1 MTPGLRVISPGLNTT
16 VQDRGRTGYQRL
28 GIPVSGALDPVA
40 LAAANVVVGNA
51 AGAAALECLYRG
63 PTFEIEAARARLAV
77 AGSGVVLEVVEP
89 EGQATR
95 HVPALESITLARG
108 SRARLLITGPGIS
121 AYLAVEG
128 GIDAPIIMGSR
139 ATYVRAGLGGLGGR
153 ALRAGDVVPLAR
165 DATPARDEVCLPG
178 VEFGLPARV
187 RVVLGPQDDH
197 FTGPALREFL
207 HASYTVTSASDR
219 MGLRL
224 SGPALE
230 HSKGFNIVSDGIPP
244 GAIQV
249 PGDGQPII
257 LLADR
262 QTTGGYPKIATVIS
276 ADLPALGRVGPGARL
291 MFAAMSIAEAEM
303 VRRKLD
309 GEIAAWPSRLEP
321 IRRGP
326 SLDPAKLAE
335 VNLVSGVV
343 DPDASDSAAD

>member
-1 MTPGLRVISPGLNTT
+1 
-16 VQDRGRTGYQRL
+16 
-28 GIPVSGALDPVA
+28 
-40 LAAANVVVGNA
+40 
-51 AGAAALECLYRG
+51 
-63 PTFEIEAARARLAV
+63 
-77 AGSGVVLEVVEP
+77 
-89 EGQATR
+89 
-95 HVPALESITLARG
+95 
-108 SRARLLITGPGIS
+108 
-121 AYLAVEG
+121 
-128 GIDAPIIMGSR
+128 
-139 ATYVRAGLGGLGGR
+139 
-153 ALRAGDVVPLAR
+153 
-165 DATPARDEVCLPG
+165 
-178 VEFGLPARV
+178 
-187 RVVLGPQDDH
+187 
-197 FTGPALREFL
+197 
-207 HASYTVTSASDR
+207 

-230 HSKGFNIVSDGIPP
+230 HSTGFNIVSDGIPP